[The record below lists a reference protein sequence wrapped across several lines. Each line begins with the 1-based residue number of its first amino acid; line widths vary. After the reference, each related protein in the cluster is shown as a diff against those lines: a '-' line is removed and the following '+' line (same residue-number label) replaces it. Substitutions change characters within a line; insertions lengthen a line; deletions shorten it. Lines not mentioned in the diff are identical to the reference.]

1 MPAATPNGPLP
12 HRPHRILAGATLA
25 LACTAFLLLVAP
37 YGFGGGFGAEA
48 AARREAFEAGD
59 WTGWAFFNEAGRFRH
74 CAITQRHED
83 GVRLF
88 FSLTGNREFALGLMK
103 PDWQLK
109 ERGRYKVR
117 LAIDAFWE
125 RSIVAEAP
133 GERLLLVPL
142 PFERDFLHTLRR
154 AYTLTV
160 DDGFTPREFALRGTW
175 EALPKLE
182 ACVKARAD

>member
-1 MPAATPNGPLP
+1 MPIATRNGPLP
-12 HRPHRILAGATLA
+12 HRPRRLPARAILA
-25 LACTAFLLLVAP
+25 LACAALLLLVAP
-37 YGFGGGFGAEA
+37 YGGGFGAGA
-48 AARREAFEAGD
+48 APRREAFEAGD

-88 FSLTGNREFALGLMK
+88 FSLTGKREFALGLMK

-109 ERGRYKVR
+109 KRGHYKVR

-133 GERLLLVPL
+133 RERLLLIPL
-142 PFERDFLHTLRR
+142 PFEPEFLHTLRR

-175 EALPKLE
+175 DALPRLE